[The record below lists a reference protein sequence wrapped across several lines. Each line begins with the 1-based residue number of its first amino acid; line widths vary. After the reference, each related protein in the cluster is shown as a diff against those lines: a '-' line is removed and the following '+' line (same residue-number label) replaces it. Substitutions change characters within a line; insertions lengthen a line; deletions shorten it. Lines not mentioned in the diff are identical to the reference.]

1 MGRYVTTAY
10 PKTRH
15 ASVLFCMRGA
25 VFALIQPLHRRW
37 SRPVHGL
44 VRNTPSKFIWSPM
57 ATPQRSAQR
66 PSVVGVVSFQC
77 PKVIDHVRDTRWT
90 MNHAS
95 RLGARR
101 TIRGKSFGME
111 QGICLVG
118 FRATT
123 ERTSLRNANQNQQ
136 DNCQY
141 YLHGKLPF
149 PLAYEGLAQHPCQ
162 CLTY

>member
-37 SRPVHGL
+37 CRPVHGL

-66 PSVVGVVSFQC
+66 RSVVGVVTLQC
-77 PKVIDHVRDTRWT
+77 QKIVDVVRDARGA
-90 MNHAS
+90 MNHADGLPS
-95 RLGARR
+95 YCAV
-101 TIRGKSFGME
+101 RGKSRWI
-111 QGICLVG
+111 QQISLVV
-118 FRATT
+118 RATT

-149 PLAYEGLAQHPCQ
+149 PLAPEGLAQHPCQ
-162 CLTY
+162 CSSC